1 MNIEP
6 DCIACIF
13 NQALRVTKE
22 LSLSLELSKKVLDE
36 SAKILPSFDMHKT
49 PPENATPMYHRISE
63 LLHKEDL
70 YKEVKERSIAHAKS
84 LLPLCERYLKNAEN
98 LLETATKIA
107 VVGNVIDL
115 ASEIRFDL
123 SDEIEKILHTRFAV
137 DDTRLLASRLDVS
150 QKVVYLAD
158 NAGENVFDM
167 LYIKTLRRLF
177 PHLEFFYFVRHR
189 PIINDITY
197 QDVRNDPIHTY
208 ATVVDSGVST
218 PGLVRS
224 QMSKE
229 AKELYREADLI
240 LSKGM
245 GNYECLNE
253 SEDRRIFFLLKVK
266 CNVVAK
272 SLGLE
277 VGDIICKNLR

>member
-1 MNIEP
+1 MHIEP

-22 LSLSLELSKKVLDE
+22 LGLSPELAKRVLDE

-49 PPENATPMYHRISE
+49 PPENATPMYHRISK
-63 LLHKEDL
+63 LLQKEDL

-84 LLPLCERYLKNAEN
+84 LLPLCERYLEEADD

-115 ASEIRFDL
+115 ASEIQFDL
-123 SDEIEKILHTRFAV
+123 SVEIEKILHTPFAI
-137 DDTRLLASRLDVS
+137 DDTELLRSRLQKS
-150 QKVVYLAD
+150 RKVVYLAD

-167 LYIKTLRRLF
+167 LYIKTLRRLY
-177 PHLEFFYFVRHR
+177 PDIAFFYFVRHR
-189 PIINDITY
+189 PIINDITFE
-197 QDVRNDPIHTY
+197 DLEGDSIHTY
-208 ATVVDSGVST
+208 ATVVDSGVVT
-218 PGLVRS
+218 PGLIRS

-229 AKELYREADLI
+229 AQKHYRQADLI

-245 GNYECLNE
+245 GNYECLND
-253 SEDRRIFFLLKVK
+253 SEDHRIFFLLKVK
-266 CNVVAK
+266 CSVVAR
-272 SLGLE
+272 SLDLE
-277 VGDIICKNLR
+277 VGEIICKAL